1 MSSRFGRQK
10 IKTGIKHFL
19 IGKVLSSLAGFI
31 ALILTVRGLS
41 ISEFAAY
48 SILIALVEYVTA
60 LSGFGLTH
68 VVMRY
73 VPELYGREY
82 YYAFRKF
89 ISRVI
94 YCRVASLLLLGVV
107 AYLFSD
113 KLSMLLGEQVPKQ
126 AFEAFL
132 LVASIRTGSYFLSQ
146 ILDSTLCQGV
156 SQVAFMLSALTKA
169 ALIYVLL
176 CIDEAGLI
184 NVILVEAIGDV
195 ISIIVMMFGVHRVLN
210 AKRSDDVPVDDAVW
224 LKNKRK
230 TIFNYAIT
238 GYLQHLMILPCG
250 GQTNRLIGG
259 HFLSVFSMASYG
271 FAQSLY
277 EYCKRYLPAQL
288 LLGVIRPVI
297 ISRYAANSDFK
308 AAVKL
313 TETFFK
319 VNALMLAPL
328 LVILLVVG
336 PEIVEVISKGKY
348 GSESSLILVFLII
361 VLFFETARMQLDVLI
376 QAIERYHYLIFA
388 NIFLTVSIIPSLYLL
403 NCFGAWVMPAL
414 NLLGLALSNGIVL
427 RKLWSNGFYY
437 SHDWDST
444 CRIVV
449 ISVITYIVS
458 SVFYYI
464 FPGSWVVACLL
475 VGFVYP
481 ILVLLIYRK
490 QLADILSSMKMKY
503 DAGQ

>member
-1 MSSRFGRQK
+1 MSTRFGSQN
-10 IKTGIKHFL
+10 IKNGVKHFL
-19 IGKVLSSLAGFI
+19 IGKVLSSVAGFI

-41 ISEFAAY
+41 ITEFAAY

-68 VVMRY
+68 IVLRY

-82 YYAFRKF
+82 DYAFKTFVTRAL
-89 ISRVI
+89 
-94 YCRVASLLLLGVV
+94 YCRLASLLVLAVL
-107 AYLFSD
+107 AYIFSD

-146 ILDSTLCQGV
+146 ILDSTLSQGV

-176 CIDEAGLI
+176 CTDKADLI

-210 AKRSDDVPVDDAVW
+210 EKRNGDVPVDDAVW
-224 LKNKRK
+224 LRNKRK
-230 TIFNYAIT
+230 TIINYAVS
-238 GYLQHLMILPCG
+238 GYFQHLMILPCG

-308 AAVKL
+308 AAVRL

-328 LVILLVVG
+328 LVVLLVVG

-361 VLFFETARMQLDVLI
+361 VLFFETARMQLDVLV

-388 NIFLTVSIIPSLYLL
+388 NVFLTVSIIPSVYLL
-403 NCFGAWVMPAL
+403 NYFGAWIMPAL

-427 RKLWSNGFYY
+427 RKLWSNGYCY

-449 ISVITYIVS
+449 ISSITYMVS
-458 SVFYYI
+458 SI
-464 FPGSWVVACLL
+464 FDYFFPNLWIVTCLL
-475 VGFVYP
+475 IGLIYSL
-481 ILVLLIYRK
+481 LVLLIYRK
-490 QLADILSSMKMKY
+490 QLADMLSSMKMKY
-503 DAGQ
+503 DVRQ